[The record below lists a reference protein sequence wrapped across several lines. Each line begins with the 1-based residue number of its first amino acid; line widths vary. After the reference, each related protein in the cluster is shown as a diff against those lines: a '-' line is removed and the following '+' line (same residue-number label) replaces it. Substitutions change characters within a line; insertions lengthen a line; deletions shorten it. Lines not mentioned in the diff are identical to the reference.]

1 MELQEIMT
9 REVETIRSTASLQS
23 AAQKMAL
30 FDIGML
36 PVVEHTQLVGAITDR
51 DITVR
56 AVACGFDPKV
66 AEVRTVMNPV
76 VVCGYAWQDVQAG
89 LQLMTDHQIRR
100 LPIVNKADQLIGIV
114 SLGDLAKVMPN
125 KQLLSEALERI
136 SEARRLEPVAS

>member
-1 MELQEIMT
+1 MLGVEI
-9 REVETIRSTASLQS
+9 ASVL
-23 AAQKMAL
+23 AA
-30 FDIGML
+30 
-36 PVVEHTQLVGAITDR
+36 TQLYSAYPFLLPFLGIYAALLALTLH
-51 DITVR
+51 
-56 AVACGFDPKV
+56 AGWH
-66 AEVRTVMNPV
+66 RTNRRLAAAALLIGLFAAFFYNLRTTYLPV

-100 LPIVNKADQLIGIV
+100 LPIVNNADQLIGIV